1 MNTLS
6 KIKIQLNE
14 YAYQYSIAVDGTPL
28 YKSFEEYIDD
38 DIQSEYRAEEIH
50 CTNDAEDIYGVAYI
64 PETNAEKYP
73 LVIFS
78 HELYNTHTSGI
89 SYAKVL
95 AARGIAVYTF
105 DYRNGSS
112 ASGSGNDMEK
122 MSVMT
127 EVSDLESVMN
137 AAKTWDFVDGDRIVL
152 IGGSQG
158 GFVTAATAAKHT
170 DEVAGLVL
178 LYPAFVIVDDVHN
191 MFSSINDIPDTFSY
205 RGWFTAGRLYAADV
219 WDYDIYNEINAFDKP
234 VLILHGD
241 RDCMVDSSYSEKA
254 AECYVDAKYHVIHG
268 AGHGFYGPA
277 FDEAIIYIEDYFKHI
292 GIL

>member
-170 DEVAGLVL
+170 DE
-178 LYPAFVIVDDVHN
+178 I
-191 MFSSINDIPDTFSY
+191 
-205 RGWFTAGRLYAADV
+205 
-219 WDYDIYNEINAFDKP
+219 
-234 VLILHGD
+234 
-241 RDCMVDSSYSEKA
+241 
-254 AECYVDAKYHVIHG
+254 